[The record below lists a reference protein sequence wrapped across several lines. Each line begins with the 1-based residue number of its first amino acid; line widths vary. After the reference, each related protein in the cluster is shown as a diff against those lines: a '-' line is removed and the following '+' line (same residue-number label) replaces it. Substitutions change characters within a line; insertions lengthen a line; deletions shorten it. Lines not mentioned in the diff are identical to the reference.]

1 MWSLERN
8 EAGWRLGRT
17 LELYSQDQPI
27 ATIFAKSGQAPPQVC
42 VLETLSCASEDEPE
56 VWSGVCMHSKHASQ
70 WPWKGP
76 PGTVVTAFRGSLLQR
91 SGNLLSFQTLA
102 SPEVP
107 REPSSPF
114 LHSMHDSD
122 RHRNSL
128 VPHSLRGSAMCLCTT
143 STLQYLLTAIFSS
156 FLSVFHFQTSNHRPF
171 SFIVEHNHQEISQ
184 GEEKKNNKTNKQE
197 PLFIGI
203 SKYTK

>member
-1 MWSLERN
+1 MRQVGGWGAPWSYIARINPLPQSLPRV
-8 EAGWRLGRT
+8 GRPLLRSVCLRLWAVPLRMSLKCGLVCACIPSMPASGRGRGHQ
-17 LELYSQDQPI
+17 EQ
-27 ATIFAKSGQAPPQVC
+27 
-42 VLETLSCASEDEPE
+42 
-56 VWSGVCMHSKHASQ
+56 WS
-70 WPWKGP
+70 PL
-76 PGTVVTAFRGSLLQR
+76 FRGSLLQR